1 MRVLEDMKE
10 LLEDQLKKIYKKGD
24 AITPQELD
32 NAYKAVDII
41 KDIATIEAMERAEK
55 EQDEMMQSS
64 ARGYSMHYPMMPDE
78 YEAAYARGGNTNANA
93 YARGGQGGSRDGG
106 QSNAGGQGGSNMGP
120 IYDYSEDYST
130 RRGRGQNGRY
140 ISRDGG
146 GSSSESYAYL
156 EEAMRSAATE
166 QERDAIRQ
174 AMNANKMYR

>member
-55 EQDEMMQSS
+55 EQEEMMQSS

-78 YEAAYARGGNTNANA
+78 YENTFARGGNSNANA
-93 YARGGQGGSRDGG
+93 YARGGQSSREGG
-106 QSNAGGQGGSNMGP
+106 QSNAGGGQGSNMGP
-120 IYDYSEDYST
+120 IYDYAEDYSG
-130 RRGRGQNGRY
+130 RRGRGQNGRFV
-140 ISRDGG
+140 SRDG

-156 EEAMRSAATE
+156 EEAMRNAANE
-166 QERDAIRQ
+166 SEREAIRQ
-174 AMNANKMYR
+174 AMNKMYR